1 MLSSQYD
8 ALMRD
13 IEGSLRTLVPRGWAV
28 FNMNTDQVRRAVALV
43 DAGQG
48 TAADDLLAGQWGE
61 RAPGAPS
68 GYAIESTT
76 WARPLPQA
84 RSEADRLGAERQAQN
99 AGSPDADAEGRR
111 VDDRQFAETVSVLR
125 LLQTSAMG
133 WWTQRGHFRDDLIG
147 NVYGS
152 TDFVKRGLPADH
164 GTKLRVSPDG
174 QQTWFWRGTPS
185 GWVLGIGLAANERGF
200 LEWLYSASESPAGGP
215 LDSPDEWGVAF
226 ETPPEWR
233 S

>member
-1 MLSSQYD
+1 VNPSTAGPRARVGLRHPVNSAKNWSVLD
-8 ALMRD
+8 AVV
-13 IEGSLRTLVPRGWAV
+13 EWA
-28 FNMNTDQVRRAVALV
+28 
-43 DAGQG
+43 
-48 TAADDLLAGQWGE
+48 
-61 RAPGAPS
+61 
-68 GYAIESTT
+68 
-76 WARPLPQA
+76 LPQA
-84 RSEADRLGAERQAQN
+84 RSEADRLRAERQAQN